1 MNAHTRFASATIG
14 FGTPDTIDP
23 HCFEV
28 RIPRGKTGEVR
39 IVEHYGVAAG
49 AFGRTEI
56 ERCVMP
62 RAAWTAIADDLK
74 RTFNERLKEK
84 HLAVGVWKA
93 GATRVERLLGQ
104 EMLVLAWGVEA
115 ASAALIPTAVR
126 NWLAMRPEE
135 RWWLYAVTAA
145 STGEPKH
152 SEIGWRKALRFA
164 LTENPVREA
173 LERSEPAEEAPATA
187 PTRGKGKAKKKPREI
202 LTPLFP
208 GFEEEAS
215 PFLIDAPRLNGAH
228 EETHAAT
235 LLVEERPVADR
246 AGDPGAKGVGGSA
259 KGKKGRSGPNPHS
272 AGVVLEGKKTPRTRQ
287 GVRARRAAAGDR

>member
-1 MNAHTRFASATIG
+1 MNAHTRFASATVG

-49 AFGRTEI
+49 AFGRPEI

-62 RAAWTAIADDLK
+62 RAAWAAIADDLK
-74 RTFNERLKEK
+74 RAFNERLKEK

-115 ASAALIPTAVR
+115 VSAALIPTAVR

-135 RWWLYAVTAA
+135 RWWLYAITAA

-187 PTRGKGKAKKKPREI
+187 PVRGKGKSKKPREI
-202 LTPLFP
+202 VTPLFP

-235 LLVEERPVADR
+235 LFVEERAVADR
-246 AGDPGAKGVGGSA
+246 AGDPGAKDLNGS
-259 KGKKGRSGPNPHS
+259 GKRARRKAVPNPDAS
-272 AGVVLEGKKTPRTRQ
+272 GRVLEGTKAPRAKQ
-287 GVRARRAAAGDR
+287 GVRTRRAVARDG